1 MKSLLNS
8 GCGRLGS
15 LLCLF
20 LLVSLAAAQGFPGIA
35 APSAGVSSGAPASLA
50 GIESPIVSTTYVLMP
65 GDGVL
70 VTVAGGL
77 AYSYPAMVTY
87 EGKLTISIVTDPA
100 HPEDAS
106 SLQIV
111 DAVNISGLTI
121 KVAQDS
127 LSRVFGRYYRD
138 VTVKLTL
145 TSMRQVVVFI
155 IGEVQSPGV
164 YYAFPVERV
173 SQVLN
178 RAGGLTALGSKTS
191 IQLTRNGRLASI
203 VNVEKFENEGDVTTN
218 PFVESGDRIL
228 VPIVTGSVT
237 VKGAVYGRGDY
248 RIRTSA
254 LTTEKERVSEG
265 VYELNPGDRVLD
277 LIRRAGGITPWADL
291 STVYISRRDPR
302 HPSSRVRIDIDLT
315 QALFHNDSTA
325 NQLLQNDDALV
336 VPPINTLVYVEGEV
350 VKPGSFLHTPNLKY
364 SDYVG
369 MAGGPTPYAH
379 PSVAFVLRAGRHIAA
394 RSDPVIEP
402 GDIVM
407 MPRVGLKWWQ
417 DYVQILSAIG
427 VPVAASVVSYL
438 LATRST
444 TP

>member
-1 MKSLLNS
+1 M
-8 GCGRLGS
+8 
-15 LLCLF
+15 
-20 LLVSLAAAQGFPGIA
+20 
-35 APSAGVSSGAPASLA
+35 
-50 GIESPIVSTTYVLMP
+50 T
-65 GDGVL
+65 
-70 VTVAGGL
+70 VTGGL
-77 AYSYPAMVTY
+77 AYSYPTTITY
-87 EGKLTISIVTDPA
+87 EGKLLISIVTDPA
-100 HPEDAS
+100 HPGEPG
-106 SLQIV
+106 SLQVV
-111 DAVNISGLTI
+111 DAVYMSGLTI
-121 KVAQDS
+121 RAAQDS
-127 LSRVFGRYYRD
+127 LTRVFRTYYRD
-138 VTVKLTL
+138 VEARLTL

-191 IQLTRNGRLASI
+191 IQLYRNGKLVSI
-203 VNVEKFENEGDVTTN
+203 VNVEKFENEGDVAVN

-291 STVYISRRDPR
+291 RTAHISRRDTKSAGTR
-302 HPSSRVRIDIDLT
+302 LRIDVDLT
-315 QALFHNDSTA
+315 RALFQGDSTA
-325 NQLLQNDDALV
+325 NVRLENDDALV

-369 MAGGPTPYAH
+369 MAGGPTAYAYPHTASRLSRRAPH
-379 PSVAFVLRAGRHIAA
+379 PGPQQPDRRA
-394 RSDPVIEP
+394 
-402 GDIVM
+402 GDIVLI
-407 MPRVGLKWWQ
+407 PRVGLKWWQ

-427 VPVAASVVSYL
+427 VPVAASLVSYL
-438 LATRST
+438 LSTRT

>member
-1 MKSLLNS
+1 MQIS
-8 GCGRLGS
+8 GGRQ
-15 LLCLF
+15 
-20 LLVSLAAAQGFPGIA
+20 LVSLLSVLFLATAAGAQGLPGFSVPA
-35 APSAGVSSGAPASLA
+35 VTASSGGAMSLA
-50 GIESPIVSTTYVLMP
+50 GVESPIVSTTYVLMP

-77 AYSYPAMVTY
+77 AYSYPAFVTY
-87 EGKLTISIVTDPA
+87 EGKITISIVTDPA
-100 HPEDAS
+100 HPENVG

-111 DAVNISGLTI
+111 DAVTISGLTI
-121 KVAQDS
+121 KAAQDS
-127 LSRVFGRYYRD
+127 LTRVFGRYYRD

-178 RAGGLTALGSKTS
+178 RAGGLTALGSKTG
-191 IQLTRNGRLASI
+191 IQLTRNDRLASI
-203 VNVEKFENEGDVTTN
+203 VNIEKFENEGDVAAN

-237 VKGAVYGRGDY
+237 VKGALYGRGEY

-291 STVYISRRDPR
+291 SAVYISRRDPQ
-302 HPSSRVRIDIDLT
+302 HPSGRVRIDIDLT

-325 NQLLQNDDALV
+325 NRLLENDDAVV

-364 SDYVG
+364 NDYVG
-369 MAGGPTPYAH
+369 MAGGPTPYAY
-379 PSVAFVLRAGRHIAA
+379 PRVAFVLRAGRRIPA
-394 RSDPVIEP
+394 RTNPVVEP

-407 MPRVGLKWWQ
+407 VPRVGLKWWQ
-417 DYVQILSAIG
+417 DYVQIVGAIG
-427 VPVAASVVSYL
+427 VPITATLVSYL
-438 LATRST
+438 LSTRN
-444 TP
+444 

>member
-1 MKSLLNS
+1 MLNS
-8 GCGRLGS
+8 GAGRFGS
-15 LLCLF
+15 LPCLF
-20 LLVSLAAAQGFPGIA
+20 FLVSLASAQVMPGIGA
-35 APSAGVSSGAPASLA
+35 QATGAPASGVATLA
-50 GIESPIVSTTYVLMP
+50 GVESPIVSTTYILMP

-77 AYSYPAMVTY
+77 AYSYPAFVTY
-87 EGKLTISIVTDPA
+87 EGKITISIIMDPA
-100 HPEDAS
+100 HPELAGS
-106 SLQIV
+106 IQTV
-111 DAVNISGLTI
+111 DAVPVSGLTI
-121 KVAQDS
+121 KAAQDS
-127 LSRVFGRYYRD
+127 LSRVFERYYRD
-138 VTVKLTL
+138 VAVKLTL

-155 IGEVQSPGV
+155 TGEVQSPGV

-173 SQVLN
+173 SQVLG
-178 RAGGLTALGSKTS
+178 RAGGLTPLGSKTS
-191 IQLTRNGRLASI
+191 IQLFHDGKLAPI
-203 VNVEKFENEGDVTTN
+203 VNLEKFENEGDVTVN

-237 VKGAVYGRGDY
+237 VKGALYGRGEY

-291 STVYISRRDPR
+291 SAVFISRRDPR
-302 HPSSRVRIDIDLT
+302 HPSGRVRIDIDLT

-325 NQLLQNDDALV
+325 NRLLQNDDALV

-350 VKPGSFLHTPNLKY
+350 VKPGSFLHTPNLRY

>member
-1 MKSLLNS
+1 MKSMLNS
-8 GCGRLGS
+8 GCGRFGS
-15 LLCLF
+15 LPCLF
-20 LLVSLAAAQGFPGIA
+20 LLVSLAAAQQGT
-35 APSAGVSSGAPASLA
+35 SGVPAQVSGAPSGGTATLA
-50 GIESPIVSTTYVLMP
+50 GVESPIVSTTYVLMP

-70 VTVAGGL
+70 VTVIGGL

-87 EGKLTISIVTDPA
+87 EGKITISIVTDPA
-100 HPEDAS
+100 HPENAS

-111 DAVNISGLTI
+111 DAVPVNGLTI
-121 KVAQDS
+121 KAAQDS
-127 LSRVFGRYYRD
+127 LSRVFGTYYRN
-138 VTVKLTL
+138 VTAKLTL

-155 IGEVQSPGV
+155 TGEVESPGV

-173 SQVLN
+173 SQVIN
-178 RAGGLTALGSKTS
+178 RAGGLTPLGSKTS
-191 IQLTRNGRLASI
+191 IQLFRNGRLSSI
-203 VNVEKFENEGDVTTN
+203 VNVEKFENEADVTAN

-237 VKGAVYGRGDY
+237 VKGAVYGRGEY
-248 RIRTSA
+248 RIRSSA

-291 STVYISRRDPR
+291 SAVYVSRRDPQ
-302 HPSSRVRIDIDLT
+302 HPSSRIRINVDLT
-315 QALFHNDSTA
+315 QALFHNDSSA

-350 VKPGSFLHTPNLKY
+350 VKPGPFLHTPNLKY

-369 MAGGPTPYAH
+369 MAGGPTPYAY
-379 PSVAFVLRAGRHIAA
+379 PSRAFVLRAGRRISAH
-394 RSDPVIEP
+394 SDPIIEP

-407 MPRVGLKWWQ
+407 VPRVGIKWWQ
-417 DYVQILSAIG
+417 DYVTILSAVG
-427 VPVAASVVSYL
+427 VPLASAVVTYL
-438 LATRST
+438 VYRK
-444 TP
+444 

>member
-1 MKSLLNS
+1 MKAKLIG
-8 GCGRLGS
+8 GCGWFGS

-20 LLVSLAAAQGFPGIA
+20 SLISVATAQGLPGIMAQA
-35 APSAGVSSGAPASLA
+35 AGAPAAGAATLA
-50 GIESPIVSTTYVLMP
+50 GVESPIVSTTYVLMP

-70 VTVAGGL
+70 VTVVGGL

-87 EGKLTISIVTDPA
+87 EGKITISIVTDPA
-100 HPEDAS
+100 HPENAS

-111 DAVNISGLTI
+111 DAVPVSGLTI
-121 KVAQDS
+121 KAAQDS
-127 LSRVFGRYYRD
+127 LTQIFGRYYRN
-138 VTVKLTL
+138 VTAKLTL

-155 IGEVQSPGV
+155 TGEVESPGV

-173 SQVLN
+173 SQVLY
-178 RAGGLTALGSKTS
+178 RAGGLTPLGSKTG
-191 IQLTRNGRLASI
+191 IQVLRNDRLAAT
-203 VNVEKFENEGDVTTN
+203 VNLEKFENEGDVAAN

-237 VKGAVYGRGDY
+237 VKGAVYGRGEY

-291 STVYISRRDPR
+291 SAVYISRRDPQ
-302 HPSSRVRIDIDLT
+302 HPSGRIRIDIDLT
-315 QALFHNDSTA
+315 QALFHNDSSA

-379 PSVAFVLRAGRHIAA
+379 PRVAFVLRAGRHIPA

-407 MPRVGLKWWQ
+407 MPRVGIKWWQ
-417 DYVQILSAIG
+417 DYVTILSAIG
-427 VPVAASVVSYL
+427 VPVAASLVSYL
-438 LATRST
+438 LSNK
-444 TP
+444 